1 VEAGVQLLAL
11 GVEETV
17 SALSC
22 GAATPFVFCSATRAD
37 RSHGSSMLG
46 SIGKCLPCGPWMS
59 LPTRASF
66 ASWHTPGVPSRSGQ
80 GRSSDRQPGC
90 SRSEGRTSIE
100 QSTVGS
106 PAPEEAD
113 EARFSS
119 SSPRCNVV
127 SVFIMAAFLAATLA
141 ASLALRRAD
150 ASVTRQRRDCPWMR
164 TMAPLAKPN

>member
-1 VEAGVQLLAL
+1 MEAGVQLLAL

-80 GRSSDRQPGC
+80 GRSSDRQPGY
-90 SRSEGRTSIE
+90 SRSEGPVERSML
-100 QSTVGS
+100 GS
-106 PAPEEAD
+106 AAPEEAD

-119 SSPRCNVV
+119 SAPLCNVV
-127 SVFIMAAFLAATLA
+127 STFIIMAAFLAATLA